1 MSQKSQSSNPLHKVA
16 TALREIRERHEE
28 RHRPSGFAFAFADHV
43 DFLNGEAW
51 DKATKG
57 GSIFIRRDY
66 LRVIEKHGPENIVPR
81 YAIIFRDDQPVA
93 AVAAQIVSVTGRHLR
108 HEKGH
113 ASRARSSSP
122 FQRAL

>member
-1 MSQKSQSSNPLHKVA
+1 MSLKSQSRNPLHKVA

-28 RHRPSGFAFAFADHV
+28 RHRPSGFSFAFADRV
-43 DFLNGEAW
+43 DFLNCDAW
-51 DKATKG
+51 NKATKG

-66 LRVIEKHGPENIVPR
+66 LRVIEKHGPENISPR

-93 AVAAQIVSVTGRHLR
+93 AMAAQIVSVTSKHLR

-113 ASRARSSSP
+113 ASRERSSNP
-122 FQRAL
+122 FRRA